1 METIR
6 NIAQAKALACI
17 DHKSLEICGSMQALA
32 ADFSGYAVDSAA
44 VSQIRVHTGCLDF
57 RISITA
63 LKVTHSVSLRAS
75 RPQ

>member
-1 METIR
+1 
-6 NIAQAKALACI
+6 
-17 DHKSLEICGSMQALA
+17 MQALA

-63 LKVTHSVSLRAS
+63 LKMTRSVSKELPGRSELVAA
-75 RPQ
+75 RFG

>member
-1 METIR
+1 
-6 NIAQAKALACI
+6 
-17 DHKSLEICGSMQALA
+17 MQALA